1 VLAVGHDELGVGDD
15 DDEAA
20 EGWGTRVGTW
30 EITWS
35 VLDLSCARLS
45 VAASRLRASERAQYF
60 LRAAS
65 TKYIYIF
72 KFYCYICI
80 LLIKTN
86 SMIYNMLYKYGVKA
100 YVRARCG
107 RR

>member
-1 VLAVGHDELGVGDD
+1 MLAVGYDELSMGDN

-20 EGWGTRVGTW
+20 EGWGMRIGTW

-35 VLDLSCARLS
+35 VLDLSYARLS
-45 VAASRLRASERAQYF
+45 VVASWLWAFKRAQYF
-60 LRAAS
+60 LRVAS

-100 YVRARCG
+100 YVHAHC